1 MILYNMGFE
10 VLDISGDIGLR
21 ACGSSIDE
29 AFVNA
34 GIGMFSLITDV
45 TKIQLTSE
53 VFLDITGD
61 STESLLVNYLN
72 ELIFQFDAYGFTG
85 GKIEILEMSDNFV
98 KAKVV
103 GESFDSSKHS
113 RGLLIKA
120 ATYHNLK
127 IEKADGI
134 FIIDVIFDI

>member
-1 MILYNMGFE
+1 MDFE

-21 ACGSSIDE
+21 VYGSSIEE

-34 GIGMFSLITDV
+34 GIGMFSLITDIARIEP
-45 TKIQLTSE
+45 KNEIE
-53 VFLDITGD
+53 LDITED
-61 STESLLVNYLN
+61 SAESLFINYLN

-85 GKIEILEMSDNFV
+85 SRIEIKELTDRRI
-98 KAKVV
+98 KAKIF
-103 GESFDSSKHS
+103 GEQFDPLRHS

-120 ATYHNLK
+120 ATYHNLSIK
-127 IEKADGI
+127 KEDGR